1 MKKILC
7 YGDSNTFG
15 YNPFD
20 SSRFDEKTRWTA
32 LLQENLGSDF
42 EIIEEGACDRT
53 GIADN
58 DKGFLYSAQRHFP
71 KMITKT
77 KNVDLLILAIGTND
91 LQFKYDLTVHQF
103 ENGLEKLIVTAKNN
117 VRRIILIPPVILH
130 ENVLEGFFKFQFDET
145 SVSKS
150 KKIGKIYRKL
160 SNIYGLDYFDLNDF
174 VKPSNADG
182 LHYDSEGH
190 KIISTKLSDYIKGI
204 FAQIYKNRFV
214 HNL

>member
-160 SNIYGLDYFDLNDF
+160 SNLYGLDYFDLNNF
-174 VKPSNADG
+174 VKPSNVDG
-182 LHYDSEGH
+182 LHYDSKGH
-190 KIISTKLSDYIKGI
+190 NIISTKLSNYIKGI
-204 FAQIYKNRFV
+204 FA
-214 HNL
+214 

>member
-15 YNPFD
+15 FNPFD

-71 KMITKT
+71 KTITKT

-150 KKIGKIYRKL
+150 KKVGKIYKKL
-160 SNIYGLDYFDLNDF
+160 SNIYGLNYFDINDF
-174 VKPSNADG
+174 VKPSNTDG

-204 FAQIYKNRFV
+204 FA
-214 HNL
+214 

>member
-15 YNPFD
+15 YNPVD
-20 SSRFDEKTRWTA
+20 GSRFDEKTRWTA

-204 FAQIYKNRFV
+204 FA
-214 HNL
+214 

>member
-15 YNPFD
+15 YNPVD
-20 SSRFDEKTRWTA
+20 SSRFDDKTRWTA
-32 LLQENLGSDF
+32 LLQENLGSDY
-42 EIIEEGACDRT
+42 EIIEEGMCDRT

-58 DKGFLYSAQRHFP
+58 DKGFAFSAQRHFP

-91 LQFKYDLTVHQF
+91 LQFKYDLTIHQF

-204 FAQIYKNRFV
+204 FA
-214 HNL
+214 

>member
-15 YNPFD
+15 YNPVD
-20 SSRFDEKTRWTA
+20 GSRFDDKTRWTA

-117 VRRIILIPPVILH
+117 VRRIILIPPVIL
-130 ENVLEGFFKFQFDET
+130 NDNILNGNFNFQFNST

-150 KKIGKIYRKL
+150 KKVGKIYKKL
-160 SNIYGLDYFDLNDF
+160 SNIYGLNYFDINDF
-174 VKPSNADG
+174 VKPSNTDG

-190 KIISTKLSDYIKGI
+190 KIIATKLSDYIKGI
-204 FAQIYKNRFV
+204 FA
-214 HNL
+214 

>member
-42 EIIEEGACDRT
+42 EITEEGACDRT

-91 LQFKYDLTVHQF
+91 LQFKYDLTIHQF

-204 FAQIYKNRFV
+204 FA
-214 HNL
+214 

>member
-204 FAQIYKNRFV
+204 FA
-214 HNL
+214 

>member
-15 YNPFD
+15 YNPVD
-20 SSRFDEKTRWTA
+20 ASKFDEKTRWTA
-32 LLQENLGSDF
+32 LLQENLGRDF
-42 EIIEEGACDRT
+42 EITEDGMCDRT

-58 DKGFLYSAQRHFP
+58 DKGFAFSAQRHFP

-77 KNVDLLILAIGTND
+77 KDIDLLILAIGTND
-91 LQFKYDLTVHQF
+91 LQFKYDLTIHQF

-117 VRRIILIPPVILH
+117 VRRIILIPSVVLQ
-130 ENVLEGFFKFQFDET
+130 ENVLEGFFSFQFNET

-150 KKIGKIYRKL
+150 KKVGKIYRKL
-160 SNIYGLDYFDLNDF
+160 SNIYGLDYFDFNEF

-190 KIISTKLSDYIKGI
+190 KIIAIKLSDYIKRI
-204 FAQIYKNRFV
+204 FA
-214 HNL
+214 

>member
-15 YNPFD
+15 YNPVD
-20 SSRFDEKTRWTA
+20 ASRFDEKTRWTA
-32 LLQENLGSDF
+32 LLQENLGSDY
-42 EIIEEGACDRT
+42 EIIEEGMCDRT

-58 DKGFLYSAQRHFP
+58 DKGFLFSAQRHFP
-71 KMITKT
+71 KMITKV
-77 KNVDLLILAIGTND
+77 KDIDLLILAIGTND

-103 ENGLEKLIVTAKNN
+103 ENGLEKLIVTAKNH
-117 VRRIILIPPVILH
+117 VRRILLIPPVVLNDNI
-130 ENVLEGFFKFQFDET
+130 LEGNFNFQFNST
-145 SVSKS
+145 SISKS
-150 KKIGKIYRKL
+150 KKVGKIYKKL
-160 SNIYGLDYFDLNDF
+160 SNIYGLNYFDINDF

-204 FAQIYKNRFV
+204 FA
-214 HNL
+214 

>member
-15 YNPFD
+15 YNPAD
-20 SSRFDEKTRWTA
+20 GSRFDEKTRWTA
-32 LLQENLGSDF
+32 LLQESLGSDY

-58 DKGFLYSAQRHFP
+58 DKGFMFSAQRHFP
-71 KMITKT
+71 KTITKL
-77 KNVDLLILAIGTND
+77 KDIDLLILAIGTND

-103 ENGLEKLIVTAKNN
+103 ENGLEKLIVTAKNK
-117 VRRIILIPPVILH
+117 VRRIILIPPVVLR
-130 ENVLEGFFKFQFDET
+130 ENVLEGFFNFQFDET

-160 SNIYGLDYFDLNDF
+160 SNIYGLDYFDLNDY
-174 VKPSNADG
+174 VKPSNTDG

-190 KIISTKLSDYIKGI
+190 KIISTKLTDYIKSI
-204 FAQIYKNRFV
+204 F
-214 HNL
+214 

>member
-77 KNVDLLILAIGTND
+77 KDVDLLILAIGTND
-91 LQFKYDLTVHQF
+91 LQYKYDLTIHQF

-150 KKIGKIYRKL
+150 KKIGKFYRKL

-204 FAQIYKNRFV
+204 FA
-214 HNL
+214 

>member
-20 SSRFDEKTRWTA
+20 ASRLDEKTRWTA

-204 FAQIYKNRFV
+204 FA
-214 HNL
+214 